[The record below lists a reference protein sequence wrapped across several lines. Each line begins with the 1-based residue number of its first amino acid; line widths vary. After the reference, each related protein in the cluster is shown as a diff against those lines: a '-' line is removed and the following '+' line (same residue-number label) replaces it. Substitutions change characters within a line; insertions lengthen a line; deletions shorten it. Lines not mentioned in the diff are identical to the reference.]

1 MENLPS
7 IRGVNAAIVTT
18 TRNKQ
23 STFIVCSN
31 SIQRKCGDLVVF
43 PGEQI
48 EFFAELHFFRNLIP
62 FPVWEFCKRDYDHRL
77 EVRRS
82 IGYVI
87 IRYWNV

>member
-48 EFFAELHFFRNLIP
+48 EFFCRATFLQKFDSFSGLGI
-62 FPVWEFCKRDYDHRL
+62 L
-77 EVRRS
+77 
-82 IGYVI
+82 
-87 IRYWNV
+87 